1 MKSCIWITLLLVV
14 PTLSNEAFQFIDTYT
29 DVSDPTTYAVG
40 IRKLFNIL
48 CDSED
53 HGPVYGKL
61 DEEGDAFYSFDEK
74 VYPCES
80 YTVVEGEP
88 IENTGSIPD
97 ECLEHKRAQKTNVEF
112 YPVIVKSRHGLI
124 PGKANTAELG
134 YFAWK
139 GTQLARK
146 NFKWFC

>member
-1 MKSCIWITLLLVV
+1 MKSYIWILLALAA
-14 PTLSNEAFQFIDTYT
+14 PTFSNEAFQFVDTFT
-29 DVSDPTTYAVG
+29 DISDPSTYGVG
-40 IRKLFNIL
+40 IRKLYNIL
-48 CDSED
+48 CETQD

-61 DEEGDAFYSFDEK
+61 DEDGDAYYSFDEK
-74 VYPCES
+74 VYECGAF
-80 YTVVEGEP
+80 TVVEGEP
-88 IENTGSIPD
+88 IENTGSVPD
-97 ECLEHKRAQKTNVEF
+97 ECLEHKKTQKTEVDF

-124 PGKANTAELG
+124 PGKANTPELG